1 MKNNTLV
8 TIASFAIATA
18 ANNQLAIALTVE
30 LATGE
35 TLEIVLTSESA
46 IDLHN
51 RLLGLLK
58 VAGVSSSD
66 ELVDSEILVEV
77 ENGEIVAL
85 KHLLEARHLVLGT
98 LKLAKAA

>member
-1 MKNNTLV
+1 MKNNTIV
-8 TIASFAIATA
+8 SIASFAIVTA

-30 LATGE
+30 FATGE
-35 TLEIVLTSESA
+35 TLEIVITSQSA
-46 IDLHN
+46 SDLHD

-66 ELVDSEILVEV
+66 ALVDSEILVEV